1 MSALTNKINSY
12 AIERGIS
19 FDETYT
25 GATPTLT
32 GSNTTTQTF
41 TESGSSPITNT
52 TGPLNANAWRFYGE
66 ATTFVSKRLRNTGN
80 DMSLVADNSYSIGFW
95 VRLPGSFPS
104 TSSSIQSLHAVRPP
118 SQGYTFSPYRDTNN
132 NNATFNQ
139 NLFFINLSNNFS
151 LTLSSNDYAA
161 IAPDVWNYVAIRR
174 DGSDVSIYLNGQLVN
189 TTSGVN
195 IVTTATSVGLDFGT
209 VTSPYTYNVD
219 FASYYI
225 APYATIDATAISEI
239 WTAGNSVVT
248 NITVNATPITAT
260 ALMVESTRSTG
271 VNKIETPA
279 TATALIQ
286 EPTIVIVANDNVEV
300 TTSIVV
306 SAEFRQNVVVNSVTN
321 INNVV
326 TEVLT
331 ASAIFGDNETVS
343 TGSNASYSATE
354 MTASGLFQEPS
365 PFPQLMIASATMPGG
380 TASVTPSYYS
390 LVKAGNPLFY
400 TNLDDSTITNFGSWT
415 GVTYDVG
422 STVTK
427 NLASTN
433 NMGLIGAGE
442 SWRFTGTSAADT
454 NYVRI
459 IPANVNTTIRDLV
472 LSKNYTLEAWTKIS
486 NATTGSYS
494 GFYIQFGNIRFK
506 IDRTTDL
513 NLDPIVTSNNPGVY
527 LEANNMVYGF
537 DGTYARAFSPIQPRN
552 STNYFLSAPDVSLIK
567 VNDWNHVVIR
577 VSGDTVAVYING
589 SFWSS
594 FTKAINPTAVTGA
607 SANWNEIYV
616 ADGFDLGDGGAYI
629 DEIAFYDYP
638 LTQSNI
644 IDHYSFINNKS
655 PNVAVFSTPLTA
667 FTSERNHQ
675 FFITSNAVISST
687 TLTSAANFVE
697 PTIFTQRIVNIAATP
712 LTASAQNTDV
722 YVYYGRTMVAVPAL
736 ASAFQPESYFL
747 KNTYY
752 NYVQT
757 NIAPYRYV
765 TFDAADTAFDYGT
778 DNDYAVTPTTIG
790 GIIVN
795 PDLAIN
801 GKSAKTAGTSY
812 ITDGVILNESEWNDS
827 WGTGQNS
834 YHSAFWFQRALDD
847 ASTTGL
853 RVLWNLNGYK
863 DNQHVVLYQ
872 YQGKLHMQFNNG
884 SGTWVEQ
891 DTGTLDLFDYER
903 HFILIEFD
911 HTNNNNNVVKLYV
924 DSVLKSTINLGAYTG
939 TTTNAASADSGP
951 NNEANNRPRLS
962 VGCLITP
969 FGSTA
974 LPVAPA
980 NTKLI
985 IDEVYWDKNSITQ
998 TAVTNLY
1005 NAMPGKTNEQVAVQ
1019 VMTASDELVM
1029 PAFSTSSVLTTAPLT
1044 ASGSLVQPGIT
1055 AVLNRITTANV
1066 MIATALAGNAR
1077 VFEDRTILSDI
1088 MLATAIFNNA
1098 GIVITVPGP
1107 TMNASV
1113 KLQSYGMS
1121 LNVDSNFIYINEVL
1135 SPWITYLRA
1144 TETNKILPMKEV
1156 V

>member
-80 DMSLVADNSYSIGFW
+80 DMSLVADNSYSLGFW

-104 TSSSIQSLHAVRPP
+104 TSSSIQSLNAVRPP
-118 SQGYTFSPYRDTNN
+118 SQGYTFSPYRDTNH

-161 IAPDVWNYVAIRR
+161 IAPDVWNYIAIRR

-189 TTSGVN
+189 TNSGVN

-321 INNVV
+321 VNNVV

-354 MTASGLFQEPS
+354 MTASALFQEPS
-365 PFPQLMIASATMPGG
+365 PFPQLMTASATMPGG

-433 NMGLIGAGE
+433 KMGLISAGE

-459 IPANVNTTIRDLV
+459 IPANINTTLRDLV
-472 LSKNYTLEAWTKIS
+472 LSKNYTLEAWTKIDDS
-486 NATTGSYS
+486 LLGGYP
-494 GFYIQFGNIRFK
+494 GFYIQFGNIRLK
-506 IDRTTDL
+506 IDRSKDII
-513 NLDPIVTSNNPGVY
+513 NMPYPGSNNPGIS
-527 LEANNMVYGF
+527 LEANNLVNGF
-537 DGTYARAFSPIQPRN
+537 DGTYGGSTGLVPQN
-552 STNYFLSAPDVSLIK
+552 STNYFLGGADVSLIK

-577 VSGDTVAVYING
+577 VSGDNVSVYING

-594 FTKAINPTAVTGA
+594 FTKAIDTTAVTGS
-607 SANWNEIYV
+607 SANWDGIYV
-616 ADGFDLGDGGAYI
+616 ADGYDLGDGGAYI
-629 DEIAFYDYP
+629 DEIAFYNYA
-638 LTQSNI
+638 LTQSTI
-644 IDHYSFINNKS
+644 IDHHSFINNKS
-655 PNVAVFSTPLTA
+655 PNAIVYSTPLTA

-687 TLTSAANFVE
+687 TLTSAANSVE

-778 DNDYAVTPTTIG
+778 DNDYSVTPTTIG
-790 GIIVN
+790 GTIVN

-985 IDEVYWDKNSITQ
+985 IDEVYWDKDAITQ
-998 TAVTNLY
+998 TNVTNLY
-1005 NAMPGKTNEQVAVQ
+1005 NAMPGKTNKQVAVQ

-1029 PAFSTSSVLTTAPLT
+1029 PAFSTSSILFTAPLT
-1044 ASGSLVQPGIT
+1044 ASASLVQPGIT

-1066 MIATALAGNAR
+1066 MTATALAGNAR

-1113 KLQSYGMS
+1113 MLRSAGLTVNGLYPNTMMT
-1121 LNVDSNFIYINEVL
+1121 
-1135 SPWITYLRA
+1135 PWVAYLRA
-1144 TETNKILPMKEV
+1144 TEANSILATREV

>member
-25 GATPTLT
+25 GAAPTLT
-32 GSNTTTQTF
+32 GSNTSTQTF
-41 TESGSSPITNT
+41 TESGSSPILNV
-52 TGPLNANAWRFYGE
+52 TGPLGANAWRFNGQT
-66 ATTFVSKRLRNTGN
+66 ASFVSKRLRNTGN
-80 DMSLVADNSYSIGFW
+80 DTLLINDNSYSVGFW
-95 VRLPGSFPS
+95 VRVPGSFPS
-104 TSSSIQSLHAVRPP
+104 TTSAVTAVHAMRPP
-118 SQGYTFSPYRDTNN
+118 SQGYLFAAYRDTNN
-132 NNATFNQ
+132 NSANYNQ
-139 NLFFINLSNNFS
+139 NVFYISASTNFS
-151 LTLSSNDYAA
+151 PTYGSATIPA

-174 DGSDVSIYLNGQLVN
+174 NGAYIAVYINGNLIN
-189 TTSGVN
+189 EFNELN
-195 IVTTATSVGLDFGT
+195 IVTGSTPVGLDFGAIGT
-209 VTSPYTYNVD
+209 AYNYDID

-239 WTAGNSVVT
+239 WTAGTGT
-248 NITVNATPITAT
+248 NITVTATPITAT
-260 ALMVESTRSTG
+260 ALIVDSTPSTS

-279 TATALIQ
+279 TATALMQ
-286 EPTIVIVANDNVEV
+286 EPTIVIIANDNVEV

-306 SAEFRQNVVVNSVTN
+306 SAEFPQNVVVNSVTN
-321 INNVV
+321 VNNVV

-343 TGSNASYSATE
+343 TGTNASYSATE
-354 MTASGLFQEPS
+354 MTASGLFAEPAS
-365 PFPQLMIASATMPGG
+365 VPQMMIASATMPGG
-380 TASVTPSYYS
+380 TAFVTPNYYS

-427 NLASTN
+427 NLPSTN
-433 NMGLIGAGE
+433 KMGLIGAGE
-442 SWRFTGTSAADT
+442 SWRFTGTSSADT

-486 NATTGSYS
+486 DATTGSYS
-494 GFYIQFGNIRFK
+494 GFYIQFGNIEFK
-506 IDRTTDL
+506 IDRSSDITTMPYPGSD
-513 NLDPIVTSNNPGVY
+513 NPGIY
-527 LEANNMVYGF
+527 LEARNLVYGF
-537 DGTYARAFSPIQPRN
+537 DGRYSVDGNGNATIPRQ
-552 STNYFLSAPDVSLIK
+552 STDYYLIGTDVSLIK

-577 VSGDTVAVYING
+577 VSGDNVSIYING
-589 SFWSS
+589 SYWSG
-594 FTKAINPTAVTGA
+594 FTKAINPTSVTN
-607 SANWNEIYV
+607 SSVNWNEIYV

-629 DEIAFYDYP
+629 DEIAFYDYA
-638 LTQSNI
+638 LTQSTI
-644 IDHYSFINNKS
+644 IDHHSFINNKS
-655 PNVAVFSTPLTA
+655 PNAIIFSTPLTG
-667 FTSERNHQ
+667 FTSEQNHQ
-675 FFITSNAVISST
+675 FYVTSNANISST
-687 TLTSAANFVE
+687 TLTSAANSVE
-697 PTIFTQRIVNIAATP
+697 PTIFAQRTINFAATP
-712 LTASAQNTDV
+712 LTASANNTDV
-722 YVYYGRTMVAVPAL
+722 NVYYGRTMVAATAF

-765 TFDAADTAFDYGT
+765 SFDAADVTFDYGT
-778 DNDYAVTPTTIG
+778 DNDYSVIPTTIG
-790 GIIVN
+790 GTIVN

-801 GKSAKTAGTSY
+801 GKSVKTAGTSY
-812 ITDGVILNESEWNDS
+812 VTDGVILNESEWNDS

-911 HTNNNNNVVKLYV
+911 HTNVNNNAVKLYV
-924 DSVLKSTINLGAYTG
+924 DSVLKMTVNLGAYTG
-939 TTTNAASADSGP
+939 TTTNASSADSGP
-951 NNEANNRPRLS
+951 NNEANNRARLS

-998 TAVTNLY
+998 TNVTNLY
-1005 NAMPGKTNEQVAVQ
+1005 NAMPGKTNKQVAVQ

-1029 PAFSTSSVLTTAPLT
+1029 PAFSTSSILSTAPLT
-1044 ASGSLVQPGIT
+1044 ASASLVQPGIT

-1066 MIATALAGNAR
+1066 MTATALAGDAR
-1077 VFEDRTILSDI
+1077 RFEDRIILSDI

-1098 GIVITVPGP
+1098 GTRITIPGP
-1107 TMNASV
+1107 TMNASALMIG
-1113 KLQSYGMS
+1113 KTNLEKSYQPAY
-1121 LNVDSNFIYINEVL
+1121 VR
-1135 SPWITYLRA
+1135 YLRSQVRPRNLA
-1144 TETNKILPMKEV
+1144 KREYA
-1156 V
+1156 